1 MPLTYK
7 PLGITH
13 VILGFTWATALV
25 AINAIEFYFLKIS
38 TSSLD
43 VLWII
48 FQNIGIASA
57 NSYYLSKIDVSPQGL
72 TETTIK
78 Q

>member
-1 MPLTYK
+1 MAIQIK

-13 VILGFTWATALV
+13 FLLGITWGTVLIG
-25 AINAIEFYFLKIS
+25 INAIEFYYFRS
-38 TSSLD
+38 MNSLD
-43 VLWII
+43 VLWIV

-72 TETTIK
+72 TETTQK
-78 Q
+78 